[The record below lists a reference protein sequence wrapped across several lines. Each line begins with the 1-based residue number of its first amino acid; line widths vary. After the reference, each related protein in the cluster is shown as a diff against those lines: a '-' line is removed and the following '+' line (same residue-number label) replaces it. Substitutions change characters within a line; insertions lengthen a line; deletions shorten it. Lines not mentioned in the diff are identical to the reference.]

1 MGILGFLLLL
11 LVAAIAGAIGQSL
24 AGYSLGGCLVSSFV
38 GLIGAL
44 IGGWLA
50 GALGLPEILVVDVGG
65 WPFPVIWAVVG
76 ATLFSLV
83 VGLVTRRRTRY

>member
-1 MGILGFLLLL
+1 MGILGFLVLL

-24 AGYSLGGCLVSSFV
+24 AGYSLGGCLVSAFV

-50 GALGLPEILVVDVGG
+50 GALGLPEILVVNVGG
-65 WPFPVIWAVVG
+65 WPFPVVWAVIG
-76 ATLFSLV
+76 ATLLSLIL
-83 VGLVTRRRTRY
+83 GLINRPRARY